1 MSRHPIPSGGREPL
15 IHLTKRS
22 YIHPAKAWGIRLAAL
37 ALGLLTCGLIGF
49 LLSDKLRGD
58 PKLIG
63 QFYSAFY
70 RASFGRGKLASDPFR
85 KTWDFLQY
93 SSLLLCIALALTPAF
108 RMRFWNIG
116 AEGQTLIGM
125 LGASAVN
132 HYFGGTVPEW
142 LLLILMLAAA
152 VLAGAVWGVIP
163 ALFKARWG
171 SNETLFTLMMNYV
184 AMFLVAY
191 MIKKWAPMGSGTVW
205 FTNGKLPTLINNYL
219 LIILV
224 SLVLAVAMFIY
235 LRYSKHG
242 YEINVVGESE
252 RTAKYVGIS
261 VKKVIIR
268 TMLLSG
274 MLCGLTGFLFAGLDQ
289 NITRDSIG
297 GRGFTAIIVAWLAK
311 FNPLIMILISA
322 LVLLLQR
329 GAGQIS
335 QDLNVQKKAM
345 PDVVVG
351 VILFFII
358 GSEFFIN
365 YRIGSATGKEKEDGT
380 HA

>member
-1 MSRHPIPSGGREPL
+1 MSHPSQNAEREPL
-15 IHLTKRS
+15 IHLSKRS
-22 YIHPAKAWGIRLAAL
+22 GIHPAKAWGIRLAAL
-37 ALGLLTCGLIGF
+37 ALGLITCGLIAF
-49 LLSDKLRGD
+49 LLSEKLRSD
-58 PKLIG
+58 PKLIEK
-63 QFYSAFY
+63 FYTAFY
-70 RASFGRGKLASDPFR
+70 RASFGRGKIASDPYR

-93 SSLLLCIALALTPAF
+93 SALLLCIALALTPAF

-132 HYFGGTVPEW
+132 FYLGGKIPEW
-142 LLLILMLAAA
+142 LLLILMLFAA

-171 SNETLFTLMMNYV
+171 TNETLFTLMMNYV
-184 AMFLVAY
+184 AMFLTAY
-191 MIKKWAPMGSGTVW
+191 LIKKWQPMGSGTLA
-205 FTNGKLPTLINNYL
+205 FANGKLPALINNYL

-224 SLVLAVAMFIY
+224 SVALAAAMFVY

-252 RTAKYVGIS
+252 RTAQYVGIS

-274 MLCGLTGFLFAGLDQ
+274 MLCGLTGFLFAGLNQ

-311 FNPLIMILISA
+311 FNPLVMILMAA
-322 LVLLLQR
+322 LVLLLQK

-335 QDLNVQKKAM
+335 QDLNVQKTAM
-345 PDVVVG
+345 PDVIVG

-358 GSEFFIN
+358 GCEFFIN
-365 YRIGSATGKEKEDGT
+365 YQVHFRGRGQKREEAVK
-380 HA
+380 

>member
-1 MSRHPIPSGGREPL
+1 MSHPSPSAEREPL

-22 YIHPAKAWGIRLAAL
+22 GIHPAKAWGIRFAAL
-37 ALGLLTCGLIGF
+37 ALGLVVCGLIAF
-49 LLSDKLRGD
+49 LLSEKLRSD
-58 PKLIG
+58 PKLIEK
-63 QFYSAFY
+63 FYTAFF
-70 RASFGRGKLASDPFR
+70 RASFGRGKIASDPYR

-93 SSLLLCIALALTPAF
+93 SALLLCIALALTPAF

-132 HYFGGTVPEW
+132 FYLGGKVPEW
-142 LLLILMLAAA
+142 LLLILMLLAALA
-152 VLAGAVWGVIP
+152 AGAVWGLIP

-171 SNETLFTLMMNYV
+171 TNETLFTLMMNYV
-184 AMFLVAY
+184 AMFLTAY
-191 MIKKWAPMGSGTVW
+191 LIKKWQPMGSGTLA
-205 FTNGKLPTLINNYL
+205 FAHGKLPALINNYL
-219 LIILV
+219 LIILMSV
-224 SLVLAVAMFIY
+224 ALAAAMFVY

-252 RTAKYVGIS
+252 RTAKYVGIN

-311 FNPLIMILISA
+311 FNPLVMILMAA

-329 GAGQIS
+329 GAGQLS
-335 QDLNVQKKAM
+335 QDLNVQKTAM
-345 PDVVVG
+345 PDVIVG

-358 GSEFFIN
+358 GCEFFIN
-365 YRIGSATGKEKEDGT
+365 YQVHFRGHGHHREEAVK
-380 HA
+380 